1 MTNRAEPKDYDKKK
15 HEIMGRLTQYQE
27 KNNEMEAKIKKIKSE
42 IKEMEIKMDKA
53 ADLTTVAEAQDKA
66 TSGADQDEKDNAMT
80 FA

>member
-1 MTNRAEPKDYDKKK
+1 
-15 HEIMGRLTQYQE
+15 
-27 KNNEMEAKIKKIKSE
+27 MEAKIKKIKSE